1 MAVSRHTIVD
11 RAADQASL
19 GVAGTAPGPAFRSPW
34 ALPPLFLVPTVQV
47 VDQIFDSGVAA
58 AALPSAG
65 SPYASSMVRSK
76 V

>member
-1 MAVSRHTIVD
+1 LIELLTRPPL
-11 RAADQASL
+11 ASPAL
-19 GVAGTAPGPAFRSPW
+19 PPGPAFRSPW